1 MKAKYTIFK
10 KHIFFIFAIKFN
22 RLEREEIINNVA
34 TLLKEIPSSMEVV
47 KNDSK
52 SDERFHYLATHMVDK
67 ALKKDALIISK
78 NQKGFAILF
87 KTSKKEENFWK
98 ELPEELGLVWNVTG
112 IKNALKILK
121 TQKFIKSQRPQ
132 EGEYLYCWF
141 WGILEDSR
149 GADKQVGKEMKDEFY
164 RQANLYNIPLYAET
178 RMRQNAL
185 VYQRFGFELF
195 NEWQHPSG
203 DTMYFLRYIPTALKG
218 KI

>member
-1 MKAKYTIFK
+1 MNAKYTIFK
-10 KHIFFIFAIKFN
+10 KHIFFIFAIK
-22 RLEREEIINNVA
+22 LKALKREVVIENVA
-34 TLLKEIPSSMEVV
+34 TLLKEIPSSMDVV

-67 ALKKDALIISK
+67 ALEKDALIISE

-98 ELPEELGLVWNVTG
+98 ELPEQLGLVWNVTG
-112 IKNALKILK
+112 LKNALRILK
-121 TQKFIKSQRPQ
+121 TQKFIKNQRPQ

-164 RQANLYNIPLYAET
+164 RRSNLYNIPLYAET
-178 RMRQNAL
+178 RMRKNAL